1 MATTAK
7 KPPPPPVE
15 EKEAEAP
22 VQAAEPVVVESAVE
36 QVTGYVSLNDDQIR
50 RVNTIKEH
58 FEDTVKYLQVLRDS
72 YHDGETQRAL
82 SIAITHAETASM
94 WAVRAVTRVS

>member
-7 KPPPPPVE
+7 KPPPAPVE
-15 EKEAEAP
+15 EVKETAP
-22 VQAAEPVVVESAVE
+22 VVTPVEVLPVVETTT
-36 QVTGYVSLNDDQIR
+36 VTGYAPLSDDQTR

-58 FEDTVKYLQVLRDS
+58 FEDTVKYLLVLRDS

-82 SIAITHAETASM
+82 SVAITHAETASM
-94 WAVRAVTRVS
+94 WAVRAVTKVA